1 MHEAKVISL
10 LQQKGGSGKTTTT
23 LNLAGGLL
31 EYGYKV
37 LVVDM
42 DKDKPDAWS
51 WAAKSPSMKDV
62 VVQVDEKQAR
72 ETISD
77 LRSQTE
83 FLLIDTPPNFQTAA
97 LKAALLSDLV
107 IIPAAP
113 SGMDLSGLL
122 ESKDLALTADRPYKL
137 LANRIA
143 TNTTMGQS
151 LLNVL
156 EEQGN
161 AFSAYIPQSVK
172 FVEAE
177 ADGLYIGDYAYN
189 SKAHFQTRQVVKELL
204 AHFNMEPRQNK
215 RLAIKKQSKEH
226 IA

>member
-1 MHEAKVISL
+1 
-10 LQQKGGSGKTTTT
+10 
-23 LNLAGGLL
+23 
-31 EYGYKV
+31 
-37 LVVDM
+37 
-42 DKDKPDAWS
+42 
-51 WAAKSPSMKDV
+51 
-62 VVQVDEKQAR
+62 
-72 ETISD
+72 
-77 LRSQTE
+77 
-83 FLLIDTPPNFQTAA
+83 
-97 LKAALLSDLV
+97 
-107 IIPAAP
+107 
-113 SGMDLSGLL
+113 
-122 ESKDLALTADRPYKL
+122 
-137 LANRIA
+137 
-143 TNTTMGQS
+143 MGQS